1 MSIGEMVILGGLA
14 ALLIIGTKGT
24 NAAPQSDAKKAA
36 APPPPRPSAMRW
48 MSRGG

>member
-1 MSIGEMVILGGLA
+1 MSVGEMVILGGLA
-14 ALLIIGTKGT
+14 FLLVIGTKGKPPE
-24 NAAPQSDAKKAA
+24 APQAKA